1 MYVGTM
7 NMLKNK
13 NIITVG
19 YMNEDMQRDDTK
31 T

>member
-1 MYVGTM
+1 M
-7 NMLKNK
+7 NMLKNKKNK